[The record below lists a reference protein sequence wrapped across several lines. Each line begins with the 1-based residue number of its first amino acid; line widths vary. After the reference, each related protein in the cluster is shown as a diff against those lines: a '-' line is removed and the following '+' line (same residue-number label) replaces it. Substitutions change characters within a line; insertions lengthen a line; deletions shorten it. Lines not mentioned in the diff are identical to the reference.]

1 MPDAAV
7 LYEREGTVGRVVID
21 VPGKPVNVLSRAVLE
36 DLARAV
42 EAAERD
48 GPGELRIVSG
58 KKGSFVAGADI
69 FELRSLS
76 ADELDAY
83 LKFGQALFDR
93 IERLPMPATA
103 EVEGAC
109 LGGGLEL
116 AMACGRRTFADSP
129 KPVIG
134 LPETTLGLVPGW
146 GGTVRLPRLIGV
158 AAAAEMIVSGKP
170 IAPARA
176 KELGLDQL
184 SRGLIGRRSD
194 LPSNVPDVPPAP
206 RRAVEVMR
214 VGLADR
220 QAGLDAERAA
230 LIELRDSVEGRNL
243 LRLFALKQGAKKRAV
258 KAAGGEPRE
267 VRRVV
272 VFGGGTMGAGIAY
285 ALLRADLDVATVEAD
300 APAAEA
306 AWQRLT
312 GLVRGD
318 MDKGRLSAEKGNAI
332 LDRADLGHAAD
343 AERLVGKADLVVEA
357 VVEDLEVKRRLF
369 ADLGRWSKKHA
380 VLATNTSSL
389 PVAELAEASW
399 HPKRVVGLHWF
410 NPVAKMPLVEVV
422 RGDDS
427 SDPAVATAVSVALAA
442 GKTPVVVRDAPGFVV
457 NRVLFP
463 YLSEAMRMLA
473 DGIDPATVDA
483 TAVAWRMPMG
493 PVALIDTIGLDVTL
507 GVCEALHPHC
517 GGRVEALPILREK
530 VRAGD
535 LGRKT
540 GRGFYDGKPPA
551 GVADPSLAD
560 RLILPMVN
568 EARRVL
574 AENVVESADDLD
586 LACVLGLGIAGHR
599 GGPAAYDRDEPDV
612 TERLEALAREHG
624 DRFAPAGGAA

>member
-7 LYEREGTVGRVVID
+7 RYEREGAVGRVVID

-36 DLARAV
+36 DLAKAV
-42 EAAERD
+42 DAAERD
-48 GPGELRIVSG
+48 GPDELRIVSG
-58 KKGSFVAGADI
+58 KKGGFVAGADI
-69 FELRSLS
+69 FELQSLS

-83 LKFGQALFDR
+83 LKFGQDLFDR
-93 IERLPMPATA
+93 IERLPMPTAA

-116 AMACGRRTFADSP
+116 AMACDRRTFKDSP

-158 AAAAEMIVSGKP
+158 EAAAEMIVGGKP
-170 IAPARA
+170 ITPARA
-176 KELGLDQL
+176 TELGLDQP
-184 SRGLIGRRSD
+184 SRGLTGRRSAP
-194 LPSNVPDVPPAP
+194 PSNVPDVPPAP
-206 RRAVEVMR
+206 RRALEVIR
-214 VGLADR
+214 IGLDDR
-220 QAGLDAERAA
+220 RAGLDAERAA

-243 LRLFALKQGAKKRAV
+243 LRLFALKQGAKKRAIT
-258 KAAGGEPRE
+258 AAGGEPRE
-267 VRRVV
+267 VKRVV
-272 VFGGGTMGAGIAY
+272 VIGGGTMGAGIAY

-306 AWQRLT
+306 AWQRIT

-318 MDKGRLSAEKGNAI
+318 MDKGRLPAEKGNAI

-343 AERLVGKADLVVEA
+343 AERLVGEADLVVEA
-357 VVEDLEVKRRLF
+357 VVEDLEVKRHLF

-389 PVAELAEASW
+389 PVAELAEASG

-410 NPVAKMPLVEVV
+410 NPVARMPLIEVV

-427 SDPAVATAVSVALAA
+427 SDHAVATAVSVALAA

-483 TAVAWRMPMG
+483 TAVAWGMPMG
-493 PVALIDTIGLDVTL
+493 PIALIDTIGLDVTL

-517 GGRVEALPILREK
+517 GGRVEALPVLREK
-530 VRAGD
+530 VKAGD

-540 GRGFYDGKPPA
+540 GRGFYDGKPAA
-551 GVADPSLAD
+551 GEPDPSLTD

-574 AENVVESADDLD
+574 HEGVVESADDLD

-599 GGPAAYDRDEPDV
+599 GGPAAYDRDEGDV
-612 TERLEALAREHG
+612 TERLEALAREYG
-624 DRFAPAGGAA
+624 NRFAPAGGAA